1 MPVHIFFVLVCL
13 ALFAPCHSFAAAGQN
28 QNPRA
33 LEALVAEALRQNPEL
48 AFYEAELSAARGE
61 RRQAGAWSNPEFSTE
76 AGRKTIRS
84 GPASVEGAAWA
95 LSIEQTFEW
104 PGRVS
109 LRKAIAN
116 RQVDLAALGLERFRH
131 ALAAQVRQRAHAL
144 WAAHRRAE
152 AAQEVAVRGEEL
164 VATLVQR
171 EPAGINP
178 LLESRAIQAAVIKLK
193 REVLEARRE
202 AQSALFEL
210 NQLRGRALG
219 EAVSVADPILN
230 FPELAPVEEL
240 IARAARGNF
249 ELKQRETE
257 LAQQGFKVRLAE
269 NEVWPSLKIGP
280 RLSQDRAGDR
290 ETTATVGVSLTLPLW
305 NRNEGAIQTAN
316 ARLLQAATTLRLQ
329 QREIE
334 RKLRDKAVSYELNR
348 RELARLDPRITDQ
361 LREAALLADRHFR
374 LGAVPLATYLELQ
387 EKYLEALKAIFSN
400 QADALSALAEIQ
412 LLTGPKPTQP

>member
-1 MPVHIFFVLVCL
+1 M
-13 ALFAPCHSFAAAGQN
+13 
-28 QNPRA
+28 
-33 LEALVAEALRQNPEL
+33 AEALRQNPEL
-48 AFYEAELSAARGE
+48 AFFEAELLAARGE

-76 AGRKTIRS
+76 AGRKTIRA
-84 GPASVEGAAWA
+84 GAASAEGTAWA

-116 RQVDLAALGLERFRH
+116 RQIDLAALGLERFRH

-144 WAAHRRAE
+144 WAAQRLAE
-152 AAQEVAVRGEEL
+152 AAQEVAARGEEL

-193 REVLEARRE
+193 REVLEARKE

-210 NQLRGRALG
+210 NQLRGRPLG
-219 EAVSVADPILN
+219 EAVFVADPSLTFSDLPPID
-230 FPELAPVEEL
+230 EL

-280 RLSQDRAGDR
+280 RFSQDRAGDR
-290 ETTATVGVSLTLPLW
+290 ETTATVGVSLALPLW

-334 RKLRDKAVSYELNR
+334 RKLRDKAVSYDLNR
-348 RELARLDPRITDQ
+348 RELARLDPRIADQ

-387 EKYLEALKAIFSN
+387 EKYLEALKAIFAN
-400 QADALSALAEIQ
+400 QSDALSALAEIQ
-412 LLTGPKPTQP
+412 LLTGTKPLQP